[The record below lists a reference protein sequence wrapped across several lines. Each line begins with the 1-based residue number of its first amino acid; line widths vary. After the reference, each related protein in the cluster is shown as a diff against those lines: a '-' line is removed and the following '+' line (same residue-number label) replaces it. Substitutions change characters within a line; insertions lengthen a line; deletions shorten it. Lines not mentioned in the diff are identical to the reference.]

1 MSECP
6 PYSLGK
12 FPVGMLLTPTIDM
25 YTSVLDPLK
34 FQFQWGVRTTAPH
47 FITGENG
54 IIDELAT
61 TTLRYD
67 GKTYVLE
74 SVQITDPTHKSWVV
88 PAITRQNNLE
98 DIILRFAYTPNINQQ
113 REFIVIVIPILRST
127 TPVKDPSYLTAFGTT
142 NSSQISLQ
150 SVVPSGASSLFSYYR
165 SCSPATGLLPS
176 QTVFNIIAV
185 TGLNVNSLTM
195 ANIKTVFTNMR
206 INTTYGPYINPV
218 SIVYTQQNNISI
230 SSDTQFRTLVGSTF
244 NILSPANA
252 GINPN
257 APPIEE
263 TSDAYK
269 CVPFDPDTQMLN
281 GKIRID
287 PSSGTVL
294 SQIQSDRTAL
304 VENANIS
311 TVKTLLTS
319 DIYIK
324 YMSTA
329 LAFLFTGI
337 IGVIIVYFLVGASVG
352 PSAIGHGAGHF
363 SRAFK
368 QATNFPLY
376 LTVGILCTFIGFIIG
391 MLIKYR

>member
-1 MSECP
+1 MSGCP

-12 FPVGMLLTPTIDM
+12 FPVGMSLMPTIDM

-34 FQFQWGVRTTAPH
+34 FQFQWGVRTTAPR
-47 FITGENG
+47 FMSGENG
-54 IIDELAT
+54 IVDEFAT

-74 SVQITDPTHKSWVV
+74 SVQITDPTHKSWIV
-88 PAITRQNNLE
+88 PATTRQNNLE
-98 DIILRFAYTPNINQQ
+98 DIILRFAYIPNINQPQ
-113 REFIVIVIPILRST
+113 EYIVIVIPILRST
-127 TPVKDPSYLTAFGTT
+127 ISVKDPPYLTAFGTT
-142 NSSQISLQ
+142 SPSQISLQ
-150 SVVPSGASSLFSYYR
+150 SVVPSEPSSLFTYYR

-185 TGLNVNSLTM
+185 TGLDVNSLTM

-206 INTTYGPYINPV
+206 VNTTYGPYINPL
-218 SIVYTQQNNISI
+218 SIVYTQQDNISI
-230 SSDTQFRTLVGSTF
+230 TTDTQFRTLVGSTF

-263 TSDAYK
+263 TSEAYK

-281 GKIRID
+281 GKIQID
-287 PSSGTVL
+287 ASNGTVL
-294 SQIQSDRTAL
+294 SQVQKDRTAL
-304 VENANIS
+304 VANANVS
-311 TVKTLLTS
+311 NVNTLLTS
-319 DIYIK
+319 DVYIK
-324 YMSTA
+324 YVSTA

-337 IGVIIVYFLVGASVG
+337 IGIIIVSFLVGASVG

-363 SRAFK
+363 HKAFK

-376 LTVGILCTFIGFIIG
+376 LTVGILCTFIGFMIG
-391 MLIKYR
+391 MVIKYR